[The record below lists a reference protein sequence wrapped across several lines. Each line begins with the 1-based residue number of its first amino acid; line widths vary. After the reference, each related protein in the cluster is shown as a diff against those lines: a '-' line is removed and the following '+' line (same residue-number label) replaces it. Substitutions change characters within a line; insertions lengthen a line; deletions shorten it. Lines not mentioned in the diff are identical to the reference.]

1 MSMYTLTTE
10 WRSETGETNWLFN
23 GRGKEK
29 KGVWLDK
36 RIQRERRVTDENVAK
51 SREFKNQTVYHQ
63 YTPL

>member
-36 RIQRERRVTDENVAK
+36 RIQREREASNR
-51 SREFKNQTVYHQ
+51 
-63 YTPL
+63 